1 MQLVW
6 LVCWQGVQKF
16 VLLAARWMHL
26 CPSTNEWHWWQVSS
40 NAWSTAAR
48 DPPPSRTTFDDCSLV
63 PCINSCWWCWRWR
76 ASFSAD
82 DDPPSTRLE
91 LAAISDSNNNK
102 PITDINDF
110 DAIFLHENT
119 LFLTLS
125 PFPPTTADFL
135 LWPFAFAWLTRLRT
149 RYLRLNYL
157 KYLECENNLRIT
169 CRCILTA
176 TWLNV

>member
-6 LVCWQGVQKF
+6 LLCWQGVQKF

-40 NAWSTAAR
+40 NAWSSAAR

-102 PITDINDF
+102 PIADINDF

-125 PFPPTTADFL
+125 SHSLRRLPTLCYDPL
-135 LWPFAFAWLTRLRT
+135 RLRDS
-149 RYLRLNYL
+149 RVCALDIYVL
-157 KYLECENNLRIT
+157 I
-169 CRCILTA
+169 I
-176 TWLNV
+176 